1 MLTRRDILKEM
12 TAHIRD
18 RIKAAGIKAKVRKLD
33 ETPTMGGV
41 IQINVP
47 TYEAEFSEHE
57 QRSIRGLAA
66 TNGLTMVRGQPID
79 VERMT
84 DPKTMSFYLPQAVY
98 QGFAE
103 RYAKFPLPHLHRDR
117 QPQARIL

>member
-18 RIKAAGIKAKVRKLD
+18 RIKAVGIKAKVRKWD
-33 ETPTMGGV
+33 ETPTMGGF

-47 TYEAEFSEHE
+47 AYEAEFSEHE
-57 QRSIRGLAA
+57 QRAIRNIAA
-66 TNGLTMVRGQPID
+66 VNGLTLVRGQPID

-98 QGFAE
+98 QSFAE
-103 RYAKFPLPHLHRDR
+103 NYAKFPAPHLHRDR
-117 QPQARIL
+117 QPQARIV